1 MKNKKYHTVGNS
13 NREIRER
20 GNIDTPNIQT
30 HERPLSCLG
39 TNTSIQNVCVWCW
52 WRGGGGGGGGKLVVW
67 TQTSPLSE
75 MKVKLSHILWR
86 TAFHML

>member
-1 MKNKKYHTVGNS
+1 MNDHFPVLGQ
-13 NREIRER
+13 
-20 GNIDTPNIQT
+20 TPQYKM
-30 HERPLSCLG
+30 C
-39 TNTSIQNVCVWCW
+39 VCGV
-52 WRGGGGGGGGKLVVW
+52 GGGGGGKLVVW